1 VWPSDSTSRVKYPS
15 RMNVGISFPT
25 LPHRMSENDLIDQ
38 GPIVEAMREV
48 LAKKFGIMRST
59 FDADEPIEALGLD
72 SMAFVEYVFDLETAL
87 NVHFPDVPRELKTL
101 GDFVRFVTAE
111 VSRQRT
117 EAGHADAQ

>member
-1 VWPSDSTSRVKYPS
+1 
-15 RMNVGISFPT
+15 
-25 LPHRMSENDLIDQ
+25 
-38 GPIVEAMREV
+38 
-48 LAKKFGIMRST
+48 
-59 FDADEPIEALGLD
+59 
-72 SMAFVEYVFDLETAL
+72 MAFVEYVFDLETAL